1 MDATMGRSFFF
12 RHLRLSALLSVNM
25 NILLPADMYNLHNI
39 SSAFHELFDFL
50 RIVHKLGIEIIFL
63 FVYNV
68 LNAVSRYC

>member
-1 MDATMGRSFFF
+1 MGRSFFF
-12 RHLRLSALLSVNM
+12 HHLRLSAFLSVNM
-25 NILLPADMYNLHNI
+25 NILPPADMYNLHNI
-39 SSAFHELFDFL
+39 SSTFHELFDFL